1 MCLSGAT
8 NFLNRT
14 RLLRMQMNI
23 TANTYHVNNKN
34 INNNTSSSS
43 YVTTTHAVPT
53 TTTTLPTSILRRAGL
68 TTPSS
73 STTPAVTVVH
83 RKVHW
88 PHNLDQHKQVVKFD
102 KVDAIAACDI
112 GSPFEGDW
120 YYPAQ
125 EDVFYD
131 ALDEMALDDMHTVS
145 NVRDAVF
152 LTGTDVE
159 VEQQQ
164 HEERTDAEDIMV
176 EDCDVVMAD
185 EDVISTDTDVEMIL
199 IEESTTTTNYPNAM
213 EVDAEEFMLQ
223 DIDIVMV
230 DEGVISHDMDIEMH
244 LIEESTTTN
253 YPDAMEVDAEEV
265 TVQHDVVMADAE
277 VYSADADVEMQQ
289 GNMEEMDCMDWA
301 PVVHEVEGVCTMDWK
316 PVVQEVDE
324 VDCMDWEPVGQ
335 EFDDVDCMD
344 WEPVGQEGV
353 EVVDGMDWE
362 LLPPGENKHFIADSI
377 QSSFISLWSPAVS
390 SIYSHAE
397 VGCR

>member
-8 NFLNRT
+8 NYLTRP
-14 RLLRMQMNI
+14 RLLQMRMNI
-23 TANTYHVNNKN
+23 TANTYHANSKN
-34 INNNTSSSS
+34 IHNNTPSSSNVAS
-43 YVTTTHAVPT
+43 THAGPTNTT
-53 TTTTLPTSILRRAGL
+53 TTTTLPTSILRRSGARL
-68 TTPSS
+68 TTPSSSS

-83 RKVHW
+83 RKKVHW

-120 YYPAQ
+120 YYLAQ

-131 ALDEMALDDMHTVS
+131 ALDEMALDDNMHTAVT

-152 LTGTDVE
+152 STGTDVE
-159 VEQQQ
+159 MEQQQQ
-164 HEERTDAEDIMV
+164 HEERTDAEDFMV
-176 EDCDVVMAD
+176 EDYDVVMAD
-185 EDVISTDTDVEMIL
+185 EDVISTDMDVEMIL
-199 IEESTTTTNYPNAM
+199 IEESTTTTNYPDAM
-213 EVDAEEFMLQ
+213 DAEEFMLQ
-223 DIDIVMV
+223 DIDN
-230 DEGVISHDMDIEMH
+230 MDIEMH

-253 YPDAMEVDAEEV
+253 YRDAMEVDAKEV

-289 GNMEEMDCMDWA
+289 QGNMEDVDYMDWD

-316 PVVQEVDE
+316 PVGQEVE
-324 VDCMDWEPVGQ
+324 AVDCMDWEPVVQ
-335 EFDDVDCMD
+335 EVDDVDCMD

-353 EVVDGMDWE
+353 EDVDGMEWE
-362 LLPPGENKHFIADSI
+362 LMPSGEKKHFIADSI

-390 SIYSHAE
+390 PLYSHAE
-397 VGCR
+397 VGYR